1 MQSEAGVTASL
12 RRAATGTGAS
22 NTVEGDEGDENNKG
36 QEFADCRTGVVHLWG
51 CICQGWD
58 RLAAGGVVWCLA
70 KSAKR
75 EKMGDGDG
83 EGMGRGRGGIV
94 RTPTFDFPQAE
105 AETGAPPPTP
115 PLHPG
120 PRHSRKGPPKH
131 PPFLTSHPPLF
142 RPPRTNNFG
151 QSPPFNSVS
160 LNGCNGCTSVDDQ
173 GRPSSR

>member
-12 RRAATGTGAS
+12 RRTATGTGAS

-83 EGMGRGRGGIV
+83 DGEGMGRGRDCENPDFRLSPGRGRDWSTTTHATPPS
-94 RTPTFDFPQAE
+94 RTPTQPK
-105 AETGAPPPTP
+105 GTP
-115 PLHPG
+115 
-120 PRHSRKGPPKH
+120 
-131 PPFLTSHPPLF
+131 
-142 RPPRTNNFG
+142 
-151 QSPPFNSVS
+151 
-160 LNGCNGCTSVDDQ
+160 
-173 GRPSSR
+173 